1 MARVRTVRFLDDG
14 PMLPS
19 SFDWE
24 FAGRPRRT
32 DDNGE
37 PVAHPGDL
45 ERCTATD
52 LTFALRRA
60 LGESGSL
67 TICDADVDPESD
79 VEDSG
84 LISPVSFGLKDDGLI
99 MRLVHFS
106 PEYFDDD
113 AELKSH
119 IEGILAPLLARSR
132 MWLVAAEMY
141 PWQKAAPWRIDTEI
155 GFHSRGRLL
164 GALLRIGLD
173 AVALLDAVD
182 NGEFGRELIAD
193 LLRSG
198 HANALIGRAENE
210 WLEAKR
216 EHYDLASPVGE
227 IKTARAVARF
237 ANAEHGGLVI
247 IGLATKNE
255 GTGDVIRK
263 VTPVPRDRKIVH
275 KYRQLLDRRLY
286 PPPDDLRVEAIAYS
300 DGTGDL
306 ILIDIPPQ
314 PEELKPFLVHGAV
327 IDGKTDEAFISIV
340 RRRGDSSIPASAAS
354 IHTMLAAGRALLR
367 RGVIGE

>member
-14 PMLPS
+14 PMLPG

-32 DDNGE
+32 DDDGG

-52 LTFALRRA
+52 LKFALRHA
-60 LGESGSL
+60 LGEGGSL
-67 TICDADVDPESD
+67 IICDAAVDPESD
-79 VEDSG
+79 VEESG
-84 LISPVSFGLKDDGLI
+84 LLSRVSFALKDDDLV

-113 AELKSH
+113 AKLKSH
-119 IEGILAPLLARSR
+119 IERILAPPLTRNR
-132 MWLVAAEMY
+132 MWLATAEQY
-141 PWQKAAPWRIDTEI
+141 QSQKSAPWRIDTEI
-155 GFHSRGRLL
+155 GFYSRGRLL
-164 GALLRIGLD
+164 GDLLRVGLD

-182 NGEFGRELIAD
+182 NREFGRELIAD

-216 EHYDLASPVGE
+216 EHYDLTSSVGK
-227 IKTARAVARF
+227 IKVAQAV

-247 IGLATKNE
+247 IGLQTKKD
-255 GTGDVIRK
+255 GTRDVIRK
-263 VTPVPRDRKIVH
+263 VTPVPHDRKIVQ
-275 KYRQLLDRRLY
+275 KYRQLLDRYLFPLPY
-286 PPPDDLRVEAIAYS
+286 DLRVEAIADS
-300 DGTGDL
+300 SGTGDL

-314 PEELKPFLVHGAV
+314 PEELRPFLVHGAV
-327 IDGKTDEAFISIV
+327 IGGKADEAFISIV
-340 RRRGDSSIPASAAS
+340 RRRGDSAIPASAAS

>member
-1 MARVRTVRFLDDG
+1 M
-14 PMLPS
+14 PS
-19 SFDWE
+19 GDFDWE
-24 FAGRPRRT
+24 FAGRRRRA
-32 DDNGE
+32 DDDGE

-52 LTFALRRA
+52 LKFAMRRA
-60 LGESGSL
+60 LGEYGSL
-67 TICDADVDPESD
+67 SICDAAVDPESD
-79 VEDSG
+79 VEESG
-84 LISPVSFGLKDDGLI
+84 LLSRASFALKDGDLV

-119 IEGILAPLLARSR
+119 IERILGPLLTRNR
-132 MWLVAAEMY
+132 MWLVAAEQY
-141 PWQKAAPWRIDTEI
+141 QSQKAAPWRIYTDL
-155 GFHSRGRLL
+155 GFYSQGRLL
-164 GALLRIGLD
+164 GDLLRVGLD

-198 HANALIGRAENE
+198 HANTLIGRAENE

-216 EHYDLASPVGE
+216 EHYDLTSPVGQ
-227 IKTARAVARF
+227 IKIARAVARF
-237 ANAEHGGLVI
+237 ANSEHGGLVI
-247 IGLATKNE
+247 IGLQTKND

-263 VTPVPRDRKIVH
+263 VTPVPHDRKIVH
-275 KYRQLLDRRLY
+275 KYRQLLDRRLF
-286 PPPDDLRVEAIAYS
+286 PLPDDLRVEAIADS
-300 DGTGDL
+300 SGTGDL
-306 ILIDIPPQ
+306 ILVDIPPQ

-327 IDGKTDEAFISIV
+327 IGGKADEVFISIV
-340 RRRGDSSIPASAAS
+340 RRRGDSSIPASATA

-367 RGVIGE
+367 RGVIDE